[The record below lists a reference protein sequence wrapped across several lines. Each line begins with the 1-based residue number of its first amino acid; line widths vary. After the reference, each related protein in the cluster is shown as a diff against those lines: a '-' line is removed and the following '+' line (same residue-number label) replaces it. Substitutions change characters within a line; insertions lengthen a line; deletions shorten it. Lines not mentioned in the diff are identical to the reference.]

1 MKTLSSM
8 YVRLM
13 WEDGTDT
20 YMYLSVPIL
29 SLFTEKPLQIQI
41 NSEEIQINWNKLE

>member
-13 WEDGTDT
+13 WEEGTDT

-29 SLFTEKPLQIQI
+29 ALFTQKPLQ
-41 NSEEIQINWNKLE
+41 NSNKFRRNWNKLE

>member
-29 SLFTEKPLQIQI
+29 SLFTQKPLQ
-41 NSEEIQINWNKLE
+41 NSNKFRRNWNKLE

>member
-20 YMYLSVPIL
+20 YMCLSIPTY
-29 SLFTEKPLQIQI
+29 SLFTQKSLQ
-41 NSEEIQINWNKLE
+41 NSNKFK